1 MFFLIKVF
9 FSVCAAIATLVSTL
23 QVHKRSQMVF
33 KHDCNLTTVM
43 HSYSPGAPF
52 TGE

>member
-1 MFFLIKVF
+1 MFFLIKFF

-23 QVHKRSQMVF
+23 QVHKRSQIVS
-33 KHDCNLTTVM
+33 KPGCNLTTVM
-43 HSYSPGAPF
+43 HSYSPGTPL